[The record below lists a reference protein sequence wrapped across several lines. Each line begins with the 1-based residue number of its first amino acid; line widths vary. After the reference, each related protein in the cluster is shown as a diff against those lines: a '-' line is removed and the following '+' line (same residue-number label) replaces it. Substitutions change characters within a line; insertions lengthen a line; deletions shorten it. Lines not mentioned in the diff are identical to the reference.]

1 MPENENKNEKDGS
14 GCLVTFR
21 FVGVGW
27 SFDEAWVHNVRVNN
41 AKDSFVTDAFNNFS
55 RPKFCDLFPNVS
67 ASVFRY
73 DTEKEAYVFY
83 DYISADAVIGKSVNR
98 RKGD

>member
-1 MPENENKNEKDGS
+1 MSENANKNEKGDS
-14 GCLVTFR
+14 DCVVTFR

-67 ASVFRY
+67 AAVFRY

-83 DYISADAVIGKSVNR
+83 DYIFADAVSGKSANGR
-98 RKGD
+98 RG